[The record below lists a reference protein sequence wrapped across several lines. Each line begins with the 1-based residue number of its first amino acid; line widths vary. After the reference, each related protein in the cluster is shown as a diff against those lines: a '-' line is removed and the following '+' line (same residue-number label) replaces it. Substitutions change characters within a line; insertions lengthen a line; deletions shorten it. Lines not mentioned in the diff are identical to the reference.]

1 MSLDKLA
8 DVFLDEL
15 KDVLSA
21 ERQLLKAI
29 PKMIKKATSP
39 DLRKALENHL
49 VETEGQVTR
58 LEEAFEEIG
67 RAHV

>member
-29 PKMIKKATSP
+29 PK
-39 DLRKALENHL
+39 
-49 VETEGQVTR
+49 
-58 LEEAFEEIG
+58 
-67 RAHV
+67 